1 MVFRSHPNY
10 RGKGHWRDW
19 VMIQWE
25 MGDYP
30 AQIWAFVDLSAL
42 PEGYEVELDEETVLS
57 NNTYAI
63 VESALFVE
71 EEDPLSEIWIPVHF
85 NETTVD
91 PHGRVQQ
98 RKYYVVDVESFQ
110 EPLVVIP
117 NIGGPQ
123 TEYLMMRPRSK
134 WSDDFMEWL
143 DAPHTVD
150 KEQMQELEAKHQA
163 IEEEAESG
171 SEDQEE
177 EEEDDHDGDD
187 DEGGTDEEA
196 EEEEE

>member
-1 MVFRSHPNY
+1 MIFRPKS
-10 RGKGHWRDW
+10 G
-19 VMIQWE
+19 
-25 MGDYP
+25 
-30 AQIWAFVDLSAL
+30 WAFVALSAL

-63 VESALFVE
+63 VESAVVVD
-71 EEDPLSEIWIPVHF
+71 EEDPLSEIWIPVQT

-91 PHGRVQQ
+91 AHGRVQQ
-98 RKYYVVDVESFQ
+98 RKFYVVDVESFK

-117 NIGGPQ
+117 NIGGPP

-134 WSDDFMEWL
+134 WADDFMKWL

-150 KEQMQELEAKHQA
+150 AKNMEIMEEIQAKQQA
-163 IEEEAESG
+163 IEEEEESG

-177 EEEDDHDGDD
+177 EEEEDHEADD
-187 DEGGTDEEA
+187 DEGSTDEEEED
-196 EEEEE
+196 EEE